1 MKLAT
6 FEVAT
11 AVGPIQ
17 RVGVSH
23 ALGLIDATAARI
35 AWNERRM
42 SAAAAERIGRAQV
55 PPHMLDLIATG
66 DTVFDWIAESVE
78 EMTRAGVTR
87 THGGIPLVHAEGSFR
102 LLAPVPRPA
111 GVANFSVWPA
121 HTEASAAHGFN
132 LKRASEESGIK
143 PYWKG
148 NPDSYV
154 GTDSV
159 LEYPPYAKELDV
171 ECELVCIVGTGG
183 KDLDVAA
190 AERAIAGYT
199 IVNDASV
206 RDMQREEM
214 KTGRGPSKGKDFDTG
229 NGMGPWLVTRDE
241 LGDPRTLTLSL
252 HVNGK
257 QVSESSGAGMVWT
270 FPEMLSYL
278 SLGQTVLPGQVISG
292 GCYAGGSAMDLG
304 LVLAPGD
311 RIEFRISR
319 IGSLRC
325 TIGQPP
331 ARPWQPR

>member
-78 EMTRAGVTR
+78 EMTRAGITR
-87 THGGIPLVHAEGSFR
+87 THGGVPLVHAEGSFK

-190 AERAIAGYT
+190 AERAIAE
-199 IVNDASV
+199 I
-206 RDMQREEM
+206 
-214 KTGRGPSKGKDFDTG
+214 GRA
-229 NGMGPWLVTRDE
+229 
-241 LGDPRTLTLSL
+241 
-252 HVNGK
+252 HV
-257 QVSESSGAGMVWT
+257 
-270 FPEMLSYL
+270 
-278 SLGQTVLPGQVISG
+278 
-292 GCYAGGSAMDLG
+292 
-304 LVLAPGD
+304 
-311 RIEFRISR
+311 
-319 IGSLRC
+319 
-325 TIGQPP
+325 
-331 ARPWQPR
+331 